1 MSFGSSRGI
10 DMSHLYRVLGVP
22 RGADGA
28 QIKSA
33 YRKLAKDCHPDL
45 HGGSERAQLRFREVC
60 SAYETLAN
68 PAARAVYDAACAQVR
83 RRARRRLLGAAT
95 TMAASFMFTVGSG
108 MVVATWMLG
117 T

>member
-1 MSFGSSRGI
+1 
-10 DMSHLYRVLGVP
+10 MSHLYRILGVP

-33 YRKLAKDCHPDL
+33 YRRMAKNCHPDL
-45 HGGSERAQLRFREVC
+45 HGGSEDAELRFREVC

-68 PAARAVYDAACAQVR
+68 PAARAVYDAECAQVR
-83 RRARRRLLGAAT
+83 RRARRRLMGAAT
-95 TMAASFMFTVGSG
+95 TMAASFMLTVGSG
-108 MVVATWMLG
+108 MALATWVLG